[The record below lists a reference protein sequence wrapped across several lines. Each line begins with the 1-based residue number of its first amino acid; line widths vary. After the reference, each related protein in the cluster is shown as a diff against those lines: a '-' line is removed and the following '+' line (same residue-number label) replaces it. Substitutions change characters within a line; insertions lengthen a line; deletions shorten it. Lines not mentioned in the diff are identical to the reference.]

1 MYILYNCVRKARV
14 SAYMP
19 PKGIKEKAK
28 YCLYNFAIKCLNA
41 YLFCLIAKGY
51 NKGNG
56 IAIFIDINF
65 AFVKFDDFLSNR

>member
-1 MYILYNCVRKARV
+1 MRKARV

-19 PKGIKEKAK
+19 LQGIKEKANL
-28 YCLYNFAIKCLNA
+28 CLYDFAIKCLNA
-41 YLFCLIAKGY
+41 CLFCLIAKGD